1 MNKIFI
7 VFVFSVFLFGCGGDN
22 LITKGNGTGLLENNI
37 EISLGTD
44 KWRMEL
50 PDNWEKLKAFPEKG
64 IIFLARKGTQNIVI
78 TNEKGFTE
86 NIIERLFKTLKED
99 LPIVTEVFK
108 DENSL
113 IFRGKLSSTT
123 PMREFYQKVSGLSD
137 GDGFLLISC
146 SEEVVNLDN
155 LECSEI
161 LDSFVFVE

>member
-1 MNKIFI
+1 
-7 VFVFSVFLFGCGGDN
+7 
-22 LITKGNGTGLLENNI
+22 
-37 EISLGTD
+37 LG
-44 KWRMEL
+44 
-50 PDNWEKLKAFPEKG
+50 KLKAFPEKG